1 MAKRQELESLME
13 LEEKAIDSY
22 FADKEGDLRG
32 LGQELIDLA
41 DRIPNGPAFYD
52 EAFVLIRRFT
62 NLHSGLFNVALMRE
76 DGQMLL
82 TGKTPYSPTL
92 PTISDQPSFMKFR
105 EESNQD
111 QRMIICQSMV
121 SAFARKWIIPLR
133 YEVKNREGNTVFILS
148 DSLPI
153 EMLQNFWKN
162 APFTQTASLALMRD
176 DGFLISRYPV
186 PDKLELP
193 EIYGKPR
200 TGTLITHLRQK
211 GFPDH
216 GFTEG
221 FGSLDDREYLLSYRR
236 LEHFPITLYITQPL
250 SDIRAGWWDRVKVP
264 YILFLF
270 LLAGGFFNYR
280 KTFNKQQKWETEM
293 QCSRSFL
300 ECITQQSPI
309 PKMVWDDKGTI
320 IRVNREMCKWLGC
333 CDEDDLVKFNILNDK
348 QIEEQ
353 GLMPQVRDVFE
364 KGSATRFIMNY
375 DTSLIPNVK
384 LTKTR
389 RSILDVSFTS
399 VQCTDSMIPNV
410 IAQFLDISELKQME
424 KKITE
429 LNRDFVAFL
438 ENTTDFIYYKDKNCC
453 YRFCSQSIANMT
465 GHASWRDMIGMH
477 TLEVFPEE
485 TSQIYHDEDVWV
497 IREGRP
503 LLNMVNPYYN
513 ASGEKGWLNTSKWP
527 LWDVDGEVDG
537 VIGISRVVTEI
548 KRLEEE
554 IVNINKTLE
563 ERVAQEVQ
571 RNLEQERMLIHQNRT
586 AGMGEM
592 LGNIAHQWRQPLN
605 ALNILF
611 FNIKDAY
618 QYNELDEDYIN
629 QAVADGERLVQK
641 MSTTISDFRNFFRPD
656 KEIKA
661 FSVTDQIR
669 QVMKLM
675 QSDLDKHKISIHID
689 APQDLVISGFP
700 NEYSH
705 VLLNLFSN
713 ARDVIVKHHP
723 SFSRVDVVVTAQ
735 DCQGCVRVRDTGGG
749 IPEDIMSMIFDPYFS
764 TKEEGSGIG
773 LYMSKMIIESHMN
786 GSITAKNIEG
796 GAEFSV
802 CVPLAEIQKK

>member
-1 MAKRQELESLME
+1 M
-13 LEEKAIDSY
+13 
-22 FADKEGDLRG
+22 
-32 LGQELIDLA
+32 
-41 DRIPNGPAFYD
+41 
-52 EAFVLIRRFT
+52 
-62 NLHSGLFNVALMRE
+62 
-76 DGQMLL
+76 
-82 TGKTPYSPTL
+82 
-92 PTISDQPSFMKFR
+92 
-105 EESNQD
+105 
-111 QRMIICQSMV
+111 
-121 SAFARKWIIPLR
+121 
-133 YEVKNREGNTVFILS
+133 
-148 DSLPI
+148 
-153 EMLQNFWKN
+153 
-162 APFTQTASLALMRD
+162 
-176 DGFLISRYPV
+176 
-186 PDKLELP
+186 
-193 EIYGKPR
+193 PR
-200 TGTLITHLRQK
+200 
-211 GFPDH
+211 
-216 GFTEG
+216 
-221 FGSLDDREYLLSYRR
+221 
-236 LEHFPITLYITQPL
+236 
-250 SDIRAGWWDRVKVP
+250 RAGWWDRVKVP

>member
-1 MAKRQELESLME
+1 
-13 LEEKAIDSY
+13 
-22 FADKEGDLRG
+22 
-32 LGQELIDLA
+32 
-41 DRIPNGPAFYD
+41 
-52 EAFVLIRRFT
+52 
-62 NLHSGLFNVALMRE
+62 
-76 DGQMLL
+76 
-82 TGKTPYSPTL
+82 
-92 PTISDQPSFMKFR
+92 
-105 EESNQD
+105 
-111 QRMIICQSMV
+111 
-121 SAFARKWIIPLR
+121 
-133 YEVKNREGNTVFILS
+133 
-148 DSLPI
+148 
-153 EMLQNFWKN
+153 
-162 APFTQTASLALMRD
+162 
-176 DGFLISRYPV
+176 
-186 PDKLELP
+186 
-193 EIYGKPR
+193 
-200 TGTLITHLRQK
+200 
-211 GFPDH
+211 
-216 GFTEG
+216 
-221 FGSLDDREYLLSYRR
+221 
-236 LEHFPITLYITQPL
+236 
-250 SDIRAGWWDRVKVP
+250 
-264 YILFLF
+264 
-270 LLAGGFFNYR
+270 
-280 KTFNKQQKWETEM
+280 
-293 QCSRSFL
+293 
-300 ECITQQSPI
+300 
-309 PKMVWDDKGTI
+309 
-320 IRVNREMCKWLGC
+320 MCKWLGC